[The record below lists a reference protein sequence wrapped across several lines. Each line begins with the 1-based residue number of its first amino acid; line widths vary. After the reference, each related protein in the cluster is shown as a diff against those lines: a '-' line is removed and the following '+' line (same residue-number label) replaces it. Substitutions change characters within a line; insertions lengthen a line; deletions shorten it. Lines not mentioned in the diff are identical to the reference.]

1 MMNKKAIQR
10 RIRSVKSTRKI
21 TKAMELVSAAKM
33 RKATEAVIGSR
44 PYVEMLREVVRKI
57 AMTTDITKH
66 PLLRRGQGRERI
78 LVVIMMSDR
87 GLAGGYNVQMIRALR
102 RFLEEH
108 AVEVIV
114 DAVTIGKRAGYAAK
128 LLNLNIVGSYV
139 DFSNKPSSEK
149 LRPVVKT
156 ILEGYVDS
164 TYDDVFIGYTD
175 FKSAVSQVPVVA
187 AFLPLVKM
195 MEGLGE
201 VGGRLMDD
209 KSDKEAE
216 ELSMPPDFTFEPSK
230 RAILDQALPRIIES
244 MTYQALLEAVASE
257 HASRMMAMKN
267 ASDAAGEMIDD
278 LTLTFNQARQAAIT
292 QEIAEISGGAAA
304 LE

>member
-1 MMNKKAIQR
+1 MNKKAIQR

-66 PLLRRGQGRERI
+66 PLLRRGAGRERI

-102 RFLEEH
+102 KFLDDH
-108 AVEVIV
+108 ADQVIV

-128 LLNLNIVGSYV
+128 LLDMNIVGSYT
-139 DFSNKPSSEK
+139 DISNKPSTEQ

-156 ILEGYVDS
+156 ILDGYIDT
-164 TYDDVFIGYTD
+164 TYDDVFLAYTD

-187 AFLPLVKM
+187 AFLPLIKM
-195 MEGLGE
+195 MEDLGE
-201 VGGRLMDD
+201 VGDRLLDETRD
-209 KSDKEAE
+209 SSDRKS
-216 ELSMPPDFTFEPSK
+216 
-230 RAILDQALPRIIES
+230 
-244 MTYQALLEAVASE
+244 VV
-257 HASRMMAMKN
+257 
-267 ASDAAGEMIDD
+267 
-278 LTLTFNQARQAAIT
+278 
-292 QEIAEISGGAAA
+292 
-304 LE
+304 

>member
-1 MMNKKAIQR
+1 MNKKAIQR

-66 PLLRRGQGRERI
+66 PLLRRGAGRERI

-102 RFLEEH
+102 KFLDDH
-108 AVEVIV
+108 ADQVIV

-128 LLNLNIVGSYV
+128 LLDMNIVGSYT
-139 DFSNKPSSEK
+139 DISNKPSTEQ

-156 ILEGYVDS
+156 ILDGYIDT
-164 TYDDVFIGYTD
+164 TYDDVFLAYTD

-187 AFLPLVKM
+187 AFLPLIKM
-195 MEGLGE
+195 MEDLGE
-201 VGGRLMDD
+201 VGDRLLDETRD
-209 KSDKEAE
+209 SSKEE
-216 ELSMPPDFTFEPSK
+216 SENPPDFAFEPNK
-230 RAILDQALPRIIES
+230 QAILDQVLPRIIES

-278 LTLTFNQARQAAIT
+278 LTLSFNQARQAAIT